1 MPAFGQQ
8 KALVGLGHGN
18 SGDGLDWL
26 ASLLDGSQFPQ
37 GQLPFNSA
45 LAHWTCGAI
54 GLGPYTAQY
63 LGLQG
68 WLRLLKTDS
77 PSTTSTR
84 KFFRS

>member
-8 KALVGLGHGN
+8 KALVGLDHGN

-26 ASLLDGSQFPQ
+26 VTLLDGSQRDSCLLT
-37 GQLPFNSA
+37 GA
-45 LAHWTCGAI
+45 LAHWTSGAI

-63 LGLQG
+63 MGLQG